1 MKSSAHS
8 WLLKDQAFCLS
19 YSFPPKCQAAW
30 GFSPRKCS
38 KRTAVNE
45 HLRTCVSIYTK
56 HFLSKCQSCSKWEK
70 LRKELGI
77 LFPEETNNSGTKI
90 LSLAPVRLTSLVMY
104 SRLPSNVV
112 PPCLHL
118 KSAEISGMNHHAKT
132 FLDER

>member
-1 MKSSAHS
+1 MIIGYGRNCLNDRG
-8 WLLKDQAFCLS
+8 LLSGDENGK
-19 YSFPPKCQAAW
+19 
-30 GFSPRKCS
+30 GN
-38 KRTAVNE
+38 RTACVE